1 MGLAPAEVGAS
12 WVYYVESKC
21 RATMTDVD
29 LAKMG
34 SARVKLVVG
43 ADGMPKAIE
52 KEPVSEVEYAF
63 YRDAAP
69 LLAQLGIL
77 TPVVKSACY
86 EQRNLVLEY
95 IPELI
100 QQDAVTGDA
109 FLSVIAR
116 LHSVPSDPSWTFS
129 THQWDE
135 AALEGCLDMLR
146 LPAQAERQFRAM
158 HKHSNVLF
166 EPHCV
171 ISGDTNAGNWG
182 KRENGEL
189 VLFDWERFG
198 LGNPAIDLAP
208 LVKGMGGEEDF
219 RVLAR
224 RYCQLNSRFNADV
237 LAKEIALAK
246 AWIVNEVVLMLSKRG
261 KQELAKYLGW
271 YGEVLPE
278 WLASSR
284 LDS

>member
-1 MGLAPAEVGAS
+1 MKEA
-12 WVYYVESKC
+12 
-21 RATMTDVD
+21 D

-34 SARVKLVVG
+34 AARVKCMVDCEG
-43 ADGMPKAIE
+43 KPCAIE

-63 YRDAAP
+63 YHNSAP
-69 LLAQLGIL
+69 LLAQHGIL

-86 EQRNLVLEY
+86 EHRKLVLEY
-95 IPELI
+95 IPESI

-109 FLSVIAR
+109 FLSVITR
-116 LHSVPSDPSWTFS
+116 LHSVPPDPSWTFS

-135 AALEGCLDMLR
+135 AELEGCLALLR

-158 HKHSNVLF
+158 QKHSNVLF

-208 LVKGMGGEEDF
+208 LVKGMGEEEDF

-246 AWIVNEVVLMLSKRG
+246 AWIVNEVVLILNERRKP
-261 KQELAKYLGW
+261 ELAQYLRW
-271 YGEVLPE
+271 YGEVLAE

-284 LDS
+284 VNKKH

>member
-1 MGLAPAEVGAS
+1 
-12 WVYYVESKC
+12 
-21 RATMTDVD
+21 MTDAD
-29 LAKMG
+29 IAKMG
-34 SARVKLVVG
+34 SARVKRLSDE
-43 ADGMPKAIE
+43 DGKPCAIE

-63 YRDAAP
+63 YHNAAP
-69 LLAQLGIL
+69 LLAQHGIL
-77 TPVVKSACY
+77 TPVMKSACY
-86 EQRNLVLEY
+86 EQRKLVLEY
-95 IPELI
+95 IPEPI

-109 FLSVIAR
+109 FLSVLAR
-116 LHSVPSDPSWTFS
+116 LHLIEPDSSWRFS

-135 AALEGCLDMLR
+135 AVLEDCLDLLR
-146 LPAQAERQFRAM
+146 LPAQAERQFRAVQ
-158 HKHSNVLF
+158 KHSNVLF
-166 EPHCV
+166 EPDCM

-237 LAKEIALAK
+237 LSKEIALAK
-246 AWIVNEVVLMLSKRG
+246 AWIVNEVVLILSERAKP
-261 KQELAKYLGW
+261 ELAQYLGW
-271 YGEVLPE
+271 YREVLPE
-278 WLASSR
+278 WIKNMCFIIKQ
-284 LDS
+284 

>member
-1 MGLAPAEVGAS
+1 MGLAPAEAGAS
-12 WVYYVESKC
+12 WVFNVKSKC
-21 RATMTDVD
+21 RVTMTDAD
-29 LAKMG
+29 IAKMG
-34 SARVKLVVG
+34 SARVKRL
-43 ADGMPKAIE
+43 ADKDGKHCAIE

-63 YRDAAP
+63 YHNAAP

-86 EQRNLVLEY
+86 EQRKLVLEY
-95 IPELI
+95 IPEPI

-116 LHSVPSDPSWTFS
+116 LHSVPPDPSWTFS

-135 AALEGCLDMLR
+135 AELEGCLALLR

-158 HKHSNVLF
+158 RKHSNVLF

-246 AWIVNEVVLMLSKRG
+246 AWIVNEVVLILSERG
-261 KQELAKYLGW
+261 KLELAQYLGW
-271 YGEVLPE
+271 YREVLPE
-278 WLASSR
+278 WL
-284 LDS
+284 D

>member
-1 MGLAPAEVGAS
+1 
-12 WVYYVESKC
+12 
-21 RATMTDVD
+21 MTDAD
-29 LAKMG
+29 IAKMG
-34 SARVKLVVG
+34 SARVKRL
-43 ADGMPKAIE
+43 ADEDGKPCAIE

-63 YRDAAP
+63 YHNAAP

-86 EQRNLVLEY
+86 EQRKLVLEY
-95 IPELI
+95 IPEPI
-100 QQDAVTGDA
+100 QQDAVMSDA
-109 FLSVIAR
+109 FLSVLAR
-116 LHSVPSDPSWTFS
+116 LHIIEPDSSWRFS

-135 AALEGCLDMLR
+135 AALEGCLALLR

-158 HKHSNVLF
+158 QKHSNVLF
-166 EPHCV
+166 EQHCV

-198 LGNPAIDLAP
+198 LGNSAIDLAP
-208 LVKGMGGEEDF
+208 LVKGMGGEEDY
-219 RVLAR
+219 RAIAR

-246 AWIVNEVVLMLSKRG
+246 AWIVNEVVLILSERG
-261 KQELAKYLGW
+261 KPELAQYLGW

-278 WLASSR
+278 WLASLR
-284 LDS
+284 LTIKPRLF

>member
-1 MGLAPAEVGAS
+1 
-12 WVYYVESKC
+12 
-21 RATMTDVD
+21 MTDAD

-34 SARVKLVVG
+34 SARVKRLMSE
-43 ADGMPKAIE
+43 DGKPWAIE

-77 TPVVKSACY
+77 TPVVNSACY
-86 EQRNLVLEY
+86 EQRKLVLEY
-95 IPELI
+95 IPEPI

-116 LHSVPSDPSWTFS
+116 LHSVPPDPSWTFS
-129 THQWDE
+129 IHQWDE
-135 AALEGCLDMLR
+135 AALEGCLALLR

-158 HKHSNVLF
+158 QKHSNVLF

-208 LVKGMGGEEDF
+208 LVKGMGGEEDY
-219 RVLAR
+219 RAIAR

-246 AWIVNEVVLMLSKRG
+246 AWIVNEVVLILSERG
-261 KQELAKYLGW
+261 KLELAQYLGW
-271 YGEVLPE
+271 YREVLPE
-278 WLASSR
+278 WLGSIR
-284 LDS
+284 LTMNTGLI

>member
-1 MGLAPAEVGAS
+1 
-12 WVYYVESKC
+12 
-21 RATMTDVD
+21 MTHADI
-29 LAKMG
+29 AKMG
-34 SARVKLVVG
+34 SARVKRL
-43 ADGMPKAIE
+43 ADEDGKPCAIE
-52 KEPVSEVEYAF
+52 KAPVSEVEYAF

-86 EQRNLVLEY
+86 EQQKLVLEY

-135 AALEGCLDMLR
+135 AALEGCLDLLR

-158 HKHSNVLF
+158 QKHSNVLF

-246 AWIVNEVVLMLSKRG
+246 AWIVNEVVLILNARRKP
-261 KQELAKYLGW
+261 ELAQYLGW

-278 WLASSR
+278 WVKNMCFIIKQ
-284 LDS
+284 